1 MSLTVSS
8 RMVIKTR
15 VFIITVLVR
24 VKSALGVRKP
34 WPWVTVNVCLRI
46 SVEREVSSGP
56 KVSGSVVQLSWH
68 LKLPGDPDVHPVGKI
83 LEPYASEQDLCDTSS
98 ACLTQFASIP
108 PSPGQGRQTSQ
119 SPAGSKAN
127 WWIWPASGRRKRSFF
142 YFPCYSLIPFIYL
155 LLIEFQSTRLPPG
168 FPQFSPPPI
177 PTQSGLTWAF
187 PFHIYITV
195 HSIYSATIPLKA
207 SFWYPP
213 PHTHTHRLLSGFLA

>member
-1 MSLTVSS
+1 M
-8 RMVIKTR
+8 
-15 VFIITVLVR
+15 
-24 VKSALGVRKP
+24 
-34 WPWVTVNVCLRI
+34 CQ
-46 SVEREVSSGP
+46 VSSGSKEAVAFGDSQCLP
-56 KVSGSVVQLSWH
+56 SYFCGKRSLFWTQGLWICGSAFMTSGTAWWSWCPSCRKDSRTLCLRAGSLWH
-68 LKLPGDPDVHPVGKI
+68 LLSLPNTICKYSH
-83 LEPYASEQDLCDTSS
+83 L
-98 ACLTQFASIP
+98 P

-127 WWIWPASGRRKRSFF
+127 WWIWPASGRCKRSFF

-187 PFHIYITV
+187 PFHIYIIV

-213 PHTHTHRLLSGFLA
+213 THTHRLLSGFLA